1 MKTKIVLFV
10 ILGFIGLVGLSFV
23 LGWTDVLYTKTIGVQ
38 KENANRVKF
47 EQTQSYVEGKRQEII
62 KLHHEWVLAKTDTD
76 KKAIESVVRQS
87 FSNFDDTKITDPD
100 LYNFLR
106 DCKYK

>member
-1 MKTKIVLFV
+1 MKAKIILYV
-10 ILGFIGLVGLSFV
+10 ILGFIGLVGLSFA
-23 LGWTDVLYTKTIGVQ
+23 LGWTDVLYTKTVGKA
-38 KENANRVKF
+38 KENANREVF

-62 KLHHEWVLAKTDTD
+62 KLHHEWMQATSDVD
-76 KKAIESVVRQS
+76 KKSIESVVRQS

-106 DCKYK
+106 DCKNK